1 MSELISSIL
10 TSIVPPYRPL
20 PIRCTNFAIAS
31 LFSYE
36 QSAFL
41 DILNLHTF
49 LELMCG
55 HHFLDV
61 LFSHHHQFSIN
72 YYYELFTAR
81 QLLKLSVCNA
91 MRCTS
96 L

>member
-1 MSELISSIL
+1 
-10 TSIVPPYRPL
+10 
-20 PIRCTNFAIAS
+20 
-31 LFSYE
+31 
-36 QSAFL
+36 
-41 DILNLHTF
+41 
-49 LELMCG
+49 MCG

-81 QLLKLSVCNA
+81 QLLKLS
-91 MRCTS
+91 TS